1 MWSSHP
7 QFQGI
12 VKEEWA
18 RQIEGCRT
26 FQVVSKLKALKQKL
40 RGLHTTDFR
49 NIMQEVDKD
58 RAELQRVQ
66 MMLQQRPMDDD
77 LQMLEKEV
85 CMRFKRSSYLAETML
100 IQRSKATWIK
110 LGDDN
115 TKYFHSI
122 LKQKKLVQAITQ
134 LQDENHQIQHEPGEI
149 AAIFGRFYQKL
160 LGETGGQR
168 KRAYEGFLKN
178 GYTLSVTQQL
188 ELLQNYTRKD
198 VKEAMFNINKIKSP
212 GPDGYGSGFFRDTW
226 GITGEDISEA
236 VLEFFRNGILL
247 KELNA
252 TVITLIPKITNP
264 ENASQFRPISC
275 CNVVYK
281 CISKMLCK
289 RLKGVLPSLVKCI
302 MF

>member
-1 MWSSHP
+1 M
-7 QFQGI
+7 
-12 VKEEWA
+12 
-18 RQIEGCRT
+18 
-26 FQVVSKLKALKQKL
+26 KALKQKL